1 MIPAIIIIAGVTAA
15 VLRLIPPITL
25 VIVVLASIPLALMAL
40 ILLIIAIMPRE
51 CRFLGDYVELSTYL
65 CRGRFRVVEVIDE
78 RSRLR
83 DYSVIVPF
91 GYRLYPVYNG
101 WGYGGGIPGNVFVF
115 STSNCDNRWK
125 LVKLTVSNGREF
137 YAILCCGSNS
147 NYL

>member
-1 MIPAIIIIAGVTAA
+1 MIPAIIIIAGVAAA
-15 VLRLIPPITL
+15 VLRLVSPTTL
-25 VIVVLASIPLALMAL
+25 VIMVLASIPLALMAL

-78 RSRLR
+78 RSSLR

-101 WGYGGGIPGNVFVF
+101 WGYGGGIPGSVFIF
-115 STSNCDNRWK
+115 STSSCDNRWR
-125 LVKLTVSNGREF
+125 LVKLADSDGKEF
-137 YAILCCGSNS
+137 YAIICCGS
-147 NYL
+147 